1 MCSDAVVHDVVVRAS
16 GIGKNYQIYRSPRDR
31 FKQILFPGKRYY
43 EDFAALTD
51 VSFEVRRGETLGVI
65 GKNGSGKST
74 LLQILTGTLQPTTG
88 TIETFGRVAALLEL
102 GAGFNPEF
110 TGRENAFLNA
120 AVLGLSREETERKLP
135 AILAFADIGNFVD
148 QPVKTYSS
156 GMYVRLAFS
165 IIANLDA
172 DVLIIDEALS
182 VGDAFFNQKC
192 MRFLRDFQKRG
203 TLIFVSHDTNAV
215 LTLCER
221 AIWLEAGRPRMIS
234 DAKTACDGYLKALF
248 DAVQPVELPETPAF
262 TEEAA
267 TPSGVNDFGTG
278 DSRIISVEFRDAE
291 GRRVTRVSGA
301 SEVEVVVRVEALQ
314 PLASPLVGFYV
325 KDRLGQA
332 LFGENTMRT
341 YRHDPIPVQ
350 RGERLEARFRFRMPA
365 LADGIYTLCVAVAEG
380 SEAQHVIHHWIHDVV
395 AFESSQSKIRVGV
408 LEIPMQE
415 ITLTPLAAH
424 ASV

>member
-1 MCSDAVVHDVVVRAS
+1 MCSDVVVRDVVVRAS
-16 GIGKNYQIYRSPRDR
+16 GIGKNYHIYRSPRDR
-31 FKQILFPGKRYY
+31 FKQILFPGRRYH

-120 AVLGLSREETERKLP
+120 AVLGLSHEETERKLP
-135 AILAFADIGNFVD
+135 AILAFADIGNFID

-221 AIWLEAGRPRMIS
+221 AVWLEAGRARMIS

-248 DAVQPVELPETPAF
+248 DAVQPVELPENPAF
-262 TEEAA
+262 TEQAV
-267 TPSGVNDFGTG
+267 TLPGVNDFGTG
-278 DSRIISVEFRDAE
+278 DSRIISAEFRDTE
-291 GRRVTRVSGA
+291 GKRLTRVSGPT
-301 SEVEVVVRVEALQ
+301 EVEVIVRVEALQ
-314 PLASPLVGFYV
+314 PLASPLVGFYI

-341 YRHDPIPVQ
+341 YRHEPIPVQ
-350 RGERLEARFRFRMPA
+350 RGERLEARFRFRLPA
-365 LADGIYTLCVAVAEG
+365 LADGIYTICVAVAEG
-380 SEAQHVIHHWIHDVV
+380 SEAQHVIHHWIHDVA
-395 AFESSQSKIRVGV
+395 AFESAQSKIRVGV
-408 LEIPMQE
+408 LEVPMHE

-424 ASV
+424 ESA